1 MQNIF
6 YVLVISLALNIS
18 SDDSNNINRVITY
31 DGCSTKLKQIL
42 KPEYPLTD
50 HQGYSVI
57 TFTIDND
64 GLIQNTKLKESM
76 CVTKRNEQGMLKF
89 RRCPFFINKTLIA
102 SRYLRYIPP
111 KDADGK
117 SCTIENHDHRFNFKL
132 YTIDEDA
139 NDFLLR
145 NEFIDKI
152 EKLNDKK

>member
-1 MQNIF
+1 MRNILN
-6 YVLVISLALNIS
+6 VLVISLALNIS

-57 TFTIDND
+57 TFTIDKD

-76 CVTKRNEQGMLKF
+76 CVTKRNEQGVLKF
-89 RRCPFFINKTLIA
+89 RKCPFFINKTLIA

-111 KDADGK
+111 KDADGE

-145 NEFIDKI
+145 NEFIDRI
-152 EKLNDKK
+152 EKLNDK

>member
-6 YVLVISLALNIS
+6 YVLLISLALNIS

-76 CVTKRNEQGMLKF
+76 CVTKRNEQGVIKF

-102 SRYLRYIPP
+102 SRYLRYMPP
-111 KDADGK
+111 KNVDGK
-117 SCTIENHDHRFNFKL
+117 SCIIENHEHRFNFKL

-145 NEFIDKI
+145 NEFIDRI
-152 EKLNDKK
+152 EELSDQ

>member
-1 MQNIF
+1 MRNILN
-6 YVLVISLALNIS
+6 VLVISLALNIS
-18 SDDSNNINRVITY
+18 SDDSNNINRVITD
-31 DGCSTKLKQIL
+31 DGCSTRLKQIL

-76 CVTKRNEQGMLKF
+76 CVTERNEQGVLKF
-89 RRCPFFINKTLIA
+89 RKCPFFINKTLIA

-145 NEFIDKI
+145 NEFIDRI
-152 EKLNDKK
+152 EKLNDK

>member
-145 NEFIDKI
+145 NEFIDRI
-152 EKLNDKK
+152 EKLNDK

>member
-6 YVLVISLALNIS
+6 YLLVLLLALKIS
-18 SDDSNNINRVITY
+18 SDNLNDINRVISY
-31 DGCSTKLKQIL
+31 EGCSTKLKQIL

-50 HQGYSVI
+50 HQGFSVI
-57 TFTIDND
+57 TFSIDND

-76 CVTKRNEQGMLKF
+76 CVTKRNEQGVIKF

-111 KDADGK
+111 KDVYGK
-117 SCTIENHDHRFNFKL
+117 SCTIENHEHRYNFKL
-132 YTIDEDA
+132 YTIDEDV

-145 NEFIDKI
+145 DEFIQRI
-152 EKLNDKK
+152 EDLSAE

>member
-18 SDDSNNINRVITY
+18 SDDSNNINRVITD

-117 SCTIENHDHRFNFKL
+117 SCTIENHNHRFNFKL

-145 NEFIDKI
+145 NEFIDRI
-152 EKLNDKK
+152 EKLNDK

>member
-1 MQNIF
+1 MRNILN
-6 YVLVISLALNIS
+6 VLVISLALNIS

-76 CVTKRNEQGMLKF
+76 CVTKRNEQGVLKF
-89 RRCPFFINKTLIA
+89 RKCPFFINKTLIA

-145 NEFIDKI
+145 NEFIDRI
-152 EKLNDKK
+152 EKLNDK

>member
-1 MQNIF
+1 MRNILN
-6 YVLVISLALNIS
+6 VLVISLALNIS

-76 CVTKRNEQGMLKF
+76 CVTKRNEQGVLKF

-145 NEFIDKI
+145 NEFIDRI
-152 EKLNDKK
+152 EKLNDK

>member
-18 SDDSNNINRVITY
+18 SDDSNNINRVITD

-76 CVTKRNEQGMLKF
+76 CVTKRNEQGVLKF

-111 KDADGK
+111 KDDDGK

-145 NEFIDKI
+145 NEFIDRI
-152 EKLNDKK
+152 EKLNDK

>member
-1 MQNIF
+1 MRNIF

-18 SDDSNNINRVITY
+18 SDDSNNINRAITY

-145 NEFIDKI
+145 NEFIDRI
-152 EKLNDKK
+152 EKLNDK

>member
-6 YVLVISLALNIS
+6 YVLLISLALNIS
-18 SDDSNNINRVITY
+18 SDDSSNINRVITY

-76 CVTKRNEQGMLKF
+76 CVTKRNEQGMIKF

-102 SRYLRYIPP
+102 SRYLRYMPP
-111 KDADGK
+111 KNVDGK
-117 SCTIENHDHRFNFKL
+117 SCTIENHEHRFNFKL

-145 NEFIDKI
+145 NEFIDRI
-152 EKLNDKK
+152 EKLNDK

>member
-1 MQNIF
+1 MRNIF

-76 CVTKRNEQGMLKF
+76 CVTNRNEQGVLKF
-89 RRCPFFINKTLIA
+89 RKCPFFINKTLIA

-145 NEFIDKI
+145 NEFIDRI
-152 EKLNDKK
+152 EKLNDK

>member
-18 SDDSNNINRVITY
+18 SDDSNNINRVITD

-76 CVTKRNEQGMLKF
+76 CVTKRNEQGVLKF

-102 SRYLRYIPP
+102 SGYLRYIPP
-111 KDADGK
+111 KDANGK

-145 NEFIDKI
+145 NEFIDRI
-152 EKLNDKK
+152 EKLNDN

>member
-76 CVTKRNEQGMLKF
+76 CVTKRNEQGVIKF

-102 SRYLRYIPP
+102 SRYLRYMPP
-111 KDADGK
+111 KNVDGK
-117 SCTIENHDHRFNFKL
+117 SCTIENHEHRFNFKL

-145 NEFIDKI
+145 NEFIDRI
-152 EKLNDKK
+152 EELSDQ

>member
-6 YVLVISLALNIS
+6 YVLLISLALNIS

-76 CVTKRNEQGMLKF
+76 CVTKRNEQGVIKF

-132 YTIDEDA
+132 YTTDEDA

-145 NEFIDKI
+145 DEFIDRI
-152 EKLNDKK
+152 EKLNDK